1 MELTGDESNQ
11 YTFRGGET
19 GNCSMFKLKAE
30 HQESRLLINVFGH
43 EIALWIIEYILAYPS
58 IN

>member
-11 YTFRGGET
+11 YTFRSGET
-19 GNCSMFKLKAE
+19 GNCSMFKLKA
-30 HQESRLLINVFGH
+30 QESRLLINVFGH
-43 EIALWIIEYILAYPS
+43 EIALWIIEYIVAYPS